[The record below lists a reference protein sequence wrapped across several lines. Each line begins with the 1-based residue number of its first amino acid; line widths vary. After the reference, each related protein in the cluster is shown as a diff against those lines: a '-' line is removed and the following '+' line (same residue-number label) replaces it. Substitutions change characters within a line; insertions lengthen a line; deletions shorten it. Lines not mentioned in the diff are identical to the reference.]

1 MHWHLRPVLDMDDQ
15 PGKPMG
21 FTAAALF
28 QWVNPKA
35 WVISSFASDSQGPGA
50 LASVN

>member
-1 MHWHLRPVLDMDDQ
+1 MHWHLSPVLGIYDQ

-35 WVISSFASDSQGPGA
+35 WVISSFASDSQGPSA
-50 LASVN
+50 LASVD